1 MSVGHCVMIGT
12 ENDQVGKVVRSSVAS
27 QLDVMYSDDNV
38 KSADHA
44 TFPESRECQ
53 RSCGDVIATAFV
65 VRVPVPGNGRGIG
78 GVSWLSKASNA
89 ETCAGAILGLLC
101 AIWLY
106 IERLAASRTHDGNT
120 SVLTEF
126 RVHFERF
133 GLRLVGA
140 VARAKDV
147 VAHFGRFAAHR
158 FPAVFADVGGFFLAE
173 LLWMGNTVGKIA
185 GSITETSRISIVDR
199 LPALGAVHTASYGI
213 ASDWGK
219 YNTI

>member
-1 MSVGHCVMIGT
+1 MSVGHCVVIGA
-12 ENDQVGKVVRSSVAS
+12 ENDQIGKIVRSSIAP
-27 QLDVMYSDDNV
+27 QLNVMYGDDNV

-106 IERLAASRTHDGNT
+106 IERLAASRTHNRDA
-120 SVLTEF
+120 SILAEF
-126 RVHFERF
+126 WVFFERF
-133 GLRLVGA
+133 GLCLVGA
-140 VARAKDV
+140 VTRTKDM
-147 VAHFGRFAAHR
+147 VAHFGRLAASGL
-158 FPAVFADVGGFFLAE
+158 PAVFACVGSFLLAE
-173 LLWMGNTVGKIA
+173 LLWMGNAIGKIT
-185 GSITETSRISIVDR
+185 GSITETSRISISDR
-199 LPALGAVHTASYGI
+199 LSALVAVHICLLWHSV
-213 ASDWGK
+213 
-219 YNTI
+219 